1 MIRNF
6 IALASLLFLS
16 SNILFAE
23 IIKDV
28 KVTGNKRLSTST
40 IEVIGQIKKNSSY
53 DQERI
58 NVLIKDL
65 YLLFSNNLNIF
76 SPTSYLI

>member
-6 IALASLLFLS
+6 IALTTLLFLS

-40 IEVIGQIKKNSSY
+40 IEVIGQIKKFK
-53 DQERI
+53 
-58 NVLIKDL
+58 L
-65 YLLFSNNLNIF
+65 
-76 SPTSYLI
+76 